1 MVFKPQ
7 CDRAGHISNGGKMLA
22 QAVVQIL
29 ADAAL
34 FTVTDGED
42 LAFQS
47 ARTIFQKSLSFFLVA
62 DVDNNRNRRLGFAFG
77 VAQWRCNDADP
88 QSSPIFATITLLE
101 QIWLG
106 FTHESAT
113 KCLSIDY
120 ISVECG

>member
-47 ARTIFQKSLSFFLVA
+47 ARTIFQQVLSFFLVS
-62 DVDNNRNRRLGFAFG
+62 DLDNNRNRRLGLAFG
-77 VAQWRCNDADP
+77 VAQWRCTDAYR
-88 QSSPIFATITLLE
+88 QMCPIVAPVTFLYL
-101 QIWLG
+101 
-106 FTHESAT
+106 
-113 KCLSIDY
+113 D
-120 ISVECG
+120 SVLV